1 MKITVKEEVRIPLN
15 AKEDVILEKGDKI
28 VVNQEAEA
36 EAEAIDKYL
45 EQAVN
50 VAFQIAKEQLSDED
64 LDELGEYAGAT
75 LAANLIAA
83 INKTQYKGYS
93 DVFFESMIDA
103 LQ

>member
-36 EAEAIDKYL
+36 EAIDKYL

-50 VAFQIAKEQLSDED
+50 VAFQIAKEQLSDESD
-64 LDELGEYAGAT
+64 EELGEYAGAT